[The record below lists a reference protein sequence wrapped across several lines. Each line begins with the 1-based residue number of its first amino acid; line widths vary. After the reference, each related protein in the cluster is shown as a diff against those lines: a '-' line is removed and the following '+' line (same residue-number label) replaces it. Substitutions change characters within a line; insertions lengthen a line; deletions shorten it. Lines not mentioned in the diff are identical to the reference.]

1 MLARSRR
8 RAREKSFLS
17 QVIRRP
23 NDQKTWWQ
31 AVQGRFVEVQAGSM
45 AFALPKQVIDAVPFD
60 RYHPYV
66 GY

>member
-23 NDQKTWWQ
+23 NDERTWV
-31 AVQGRFVEVQAGSM
+31 AGRPESFCRRTGRIDGVR
-45 AFALPKQVIDAVPFD
+45 FPKQILDAVPFD